1 MAGKK
6 KARLWEESVVIGL
19 RDMQWRLQLQ
29 NLLSREDLF
38 KSTQARFQNQGYVID
53 AVALRGV
60 IPPGFVTLD
69 GNAES
74 STADVALSSTKGFCF
89 LVEVKPS
96 RERIRDEW
104 KLRKKRRR
112 KHKAS
117 VHSKA
122 AFRTLKGLV
131 EAFESN
137 PADEEQAELL
147 RCSLRIHQVAYWEGK
162 VGDKQRK
169 GIIKVE
175 PYINACI
182 SMRRVDELTSDR
194 CIPTLEHLYYQF
206 TVDETRD
213 NQRLPAEE
221 MLGTAQNIQ
230 FDINYNGTF
239 QNIPA
244 AYGAE
249 YKEFQQYVNWLCK
262 KCSEDGGV
270 DQPINCIVMTS
281 DGFLQAISSL
291 RELAD
296 LLKIDFSPELKNS
309 RRPVVNPTLLSR
321 QDNH

>member
-38 KSTQARFQNQGYVID
+38 KSTRARLQKQGNVID
-53 AVALRGV
+53 DVALRGV

-96 RERIRDEW
+96 EERIRDEW
-104 KLRKKRRR
+104 KLQGKKKRKR
-112 KHKAS
+112 KAS
-117 VHSKA
+117 VNSKA

-137 PADEEQAELL
+137 PADEEKSRLL
-147 RCSLRIHQVAYWEGK
+147 RLSLRIHQVAYWEGQARGK
-162 VGDKQRK
+162 RRK
-169 GIIKVE
+169 GVIKVE

-182 SMRRVDELTSDR
+182 RMRRIDELTSDR
-194 CIPTLEHLYYQF
+194 CIPTLEHLHYQF
-206 TVDETRD
+206 IVGETRD
-213 NQRLPAEE
+213 NQRLPANE
-221 MLGTAQNIQ
+221 MLGAAQNIQ
-230 FDINYNGTF
+230 FDINYNRII
-239 QNIPA
+239 QPIKA

-249 YKEFQQYVNWLCK
+249 YTEFQEYVNWLCES
-262 KCSEDGGV
+262 CSEDGDI

-291 RELAD
+291 RELSD
-296 LLKIDFSPELKNS
+296 LLKLDLSPEPGIKNPHLTH
-309 RRPVVNPTLLSR
+309 R
-321 QDNH
+321 

>member
-1 MAGKK
+1 MADKK

-19 RDMQWRLQLQ
+19 RDMQWRLQLR
-29 NLLSREDLF
+29 NLLSREDLL
-38 KSTQARFQNQGYVID
+38 KSTRARFQKQGNVTD
-53 AVALRGV
+53 DVALRGV

-96 RERIRDEW
+96 KERIRDEW
-104 KLRKKRRR
+104 KLGGKKKRKR
-112 KHKAS
+112 KAS

-131 EAFESN
+131 EAFESD
-137 PADEEQAELL
+137 PADKKKSRLL
-147 RCSLRIHQVAYWEGK
+147 RLSLRIHQVAYWEGQPRGK
-162 VGDKQRK
+162 RRK
-169 GIIKVE
+169 GMIKVE

-182 SMRRVDELTSDR
+182 RMRRIDELTSDR
-194 CIPTLEHLYYQF
+194 CIPTLEHLHYQF
-206 TVDETRD
+206 VVDDTRD
-213 NQRLPAEE
+213 NQRLSASE
-221 MLGTAQNIQ
+221 MLDTSKIIQ
-230 FDINYNGTF
+230 FDITHEKTIKSYES
-239 QNIPA
+239 

-249 YKEFQQYVNWLCK
+249 YKEFQEYVNWLCES
-262 KCSEDGGV
+262 CSENGDI

-296 LLKIDFSPELKNS
+296 LLKIDFSQKPELKNS
-309 RRPVVNPTLLSR
+309 EPTHR
-321 QDNH
+321 